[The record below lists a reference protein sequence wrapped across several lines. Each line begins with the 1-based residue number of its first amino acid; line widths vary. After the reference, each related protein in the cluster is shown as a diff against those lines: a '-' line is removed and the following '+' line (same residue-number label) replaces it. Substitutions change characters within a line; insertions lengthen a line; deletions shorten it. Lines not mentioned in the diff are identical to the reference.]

1 MILKDILERVIFLA
15 NKIGL
20 VQSFKLESYGAT
32 HTSDNCSCTPE
43 IIADGTDISLFLDV
57 DSFYVMMLKERPG
70 TMDYPPEQDFV
81 ELYSSNNLE
90 AAVKE
95 FFAHIV
101 KSNLEQ
107 VLIVESENKFAEE
120 FSK

>member
-20 VQSFKLESYGAT
+20 AQSFKLENYGAT
-32 HTSDNCSCTPE
+32 KTDDNCSCTPE

-107 VLIVESENKFAEE
+107 VLTVEGENKFAEE